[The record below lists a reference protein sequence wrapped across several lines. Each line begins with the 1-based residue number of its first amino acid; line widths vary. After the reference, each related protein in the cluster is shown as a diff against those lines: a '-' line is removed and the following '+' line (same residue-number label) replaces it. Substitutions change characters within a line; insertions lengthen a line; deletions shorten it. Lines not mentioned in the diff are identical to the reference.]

1 MSIQVIIKRKWKV
14 NKPEELFPLFKELHS
29 VAEEQPGYISS
40 ETLRSLEKPN
50 NLVVISK
57 WETVEDWEKWANA
70 KERRNIQGKVDSLI
84 GEKTFYEVFENIII

>member
-14 NKPEELFPLFKELHS
+14 NKPKELFPLFKELHS

-40 ETLRSLEKPN
+40 ETLRSLEKPD

-57 WETVEDWEKWANA
+57 WETVEDWEKWTTT
-70 KERRNIQGKVDSLI
+70 KERRDIQGKVDSLI
-84 GEKTFYEVFENIII
+84 GEKTFYEVFENIMI

>member
-1 MSIQVIIKRKWKV
+1 MGIQVIIKRKWKV

-29 VAEEQPGYISS
+29 AAEEQPGYIST
-40 ETLRSLEKPN
+40 ETLRSLKKPN

-70 KERRNIQGKVDSLI
+70 KKRRNIQGKVDSLI
-84 GEKTFYEVFENIII
+84 GEKTFYEVFENIMI